1 MNLCLSALFI
11 SVFLWHTHS
20 LSTQTLYTQ
29 THHTSA
35 SQNPAPHLCSQ
46 RRGHSVLGA
55 GFSTMTASQE
65 TGLALP
71 LIVPPILSMSM
82 SGSTPDSSPN
92 LDSQPLRPRGD
103 FSSRTFPM
111 AFPASLWETP
121 ASLSWPNSR
130 FWSPDHTGQSPDSLD
145 STLASS
151 YMVSSLGLTTMYNMF
166 VLSLCSPSPPALW
179 DPPWCPATLQWSP

>member
-1 MNLCLSALFI
+1 
-11 SVFLWHTHS
+11 
-20 LSTQTLYTQ
+20 
-29 THHTSA
+29 
-35 SQNPAPHLCSQ
+35 
-46 RRGHSVLGA
+46 
-55 GFSTMTASQE
+55 MTASQE

-111 AFPASLWETP
+111 AFPASLRETP
-121 ASLSWPNSR
+121 ASLLWPNSR

-166 VLSLCSPSPPALW
+166 VLSLRSPSPPALW
-179 DPPWCPATLQWSP
+179 DPPWCPATLQWSPQVRQWPSGNIFSPTHLAGFFHRICSVLALSPMGLLRGAQLLSQHPSETDTAA